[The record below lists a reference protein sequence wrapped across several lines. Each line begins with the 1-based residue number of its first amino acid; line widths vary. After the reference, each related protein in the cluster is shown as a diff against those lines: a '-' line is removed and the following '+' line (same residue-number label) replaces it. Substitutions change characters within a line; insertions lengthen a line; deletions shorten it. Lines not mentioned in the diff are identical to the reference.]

1 MLEEKPQ
8 TAWHEIPR
16 KEIDWHPTVE
26 PELCIGCGICVLG
39 CGPGV
44 YMFSYRKNIPVV
56 AFPLRCKVGCT
67 TCANTCPVH
76 AIGFPPLT
84 YVHTLIKKRQVIS
97 VSRKELASKAESLKT
112 DT

>member
-1 MLEEKPQ
+1 MSEEKTQ
-8 TAWHEIPR
+8 AAWHGIPR
-16 KEIDWHPTVE
+16 DEINWNPAVE

-44 YMFSYRKNIPVV
+44 FKFDYNKSIPAVTY
-56 AFPLRCKVGCT
+56 PLRCKVGCT

-76 AIGFPPLT
+76 AISFPPLT
-84 YVHTLIKKRQVIS
+84 YVHKLIKKRQVIPES
-97 VSRKELASKAESLKT
+97 KRDLVSKTERFKT